1 MFFDFFLFLS
11 LPGAPVRN
19 ASCWLRRGKPDRA
32 LGPLC
37 EPRVAPGAEP
47 EEPGAG
53 DDSAGG
59 RGVMGL
65 GTEQLGGDD
74 TELSELSGLR
84 LDVDDPRDMGL

>member
-1 MFFDFFLFLS
+1 M
-11 LPGAPVRN
+11 
-19 ASCWLRRGKPDRA
+19 
-32 LGPLC
+32 
-37 EPRVAPGAEP
+37 APGAEP